1 MAYSETGPA
10 AATHKAVPRAHRRPA
25 VEPSERTPDPP
36 FAAAAEKRTVSRGE
50 SYARV
55 VAWGATPDGTAY
67 QSSCTVYED
76 PATGERRQE
85 TTVIVGSGL
94 DRAELMVRSEGIG
107 E

>member
-1 MAYSETGPA
+1 
-10 AATHKAVPRAHRRPA
+10 
-25 VEPSERTPDPP
+25 
-36 FAAAAEKRTVSRGE
+36 
-50 SYARV
+50 